1 LETRT
6 RHLRRQAQDFPQDRY
21 SPYPRWAA
29 TKVGKVLGHEVKR
42 ILIVSVAVLGLAGCG
57 SGGSSEPV
65 DYTAFCAK
73 AIELEA
79 ASEDTH
85 FDDPAAMTD
94 TKVMAATWTTAVARA
109 VELRDASPEDIKE
122 DVTLMVS
129 TLVDMDKVFK
139 ENDYNLIE
147 MAKREDIRIELDA
160 ISTRKG
166 VSQASERFNSFMK
179 ENCAE

>member
-1 LETRT
+1 M
-6 RHLRRQAQDFPQDRY
+6 
-21 SPYPRWAA
+21 
-29 TKVGKVLGHEVKR
+29 KR
-42 ILIVSVAVLGLAGCG
+42 ILTSTVVALALAGCG
-57 SGGSSEPV
+57 SSSSSKSV

-73 AIELEA
+73 AVELEA

-94 TKVMAATWTTAVARA
+94 TKVMAETWTTAVSRA
-109 VELRDASPEDIKE
+109 VELRDASPDDIKE

-129 TLVDMDKVFK
+129 TLIDMDKVFK

-147 MAKREDIRIELDA
+147 MAKNEKIRTELDA

-166 VSQASERFNSFMK
+166 VSEASERFGSFMK
-179 ENCAE
+179 KNCSE